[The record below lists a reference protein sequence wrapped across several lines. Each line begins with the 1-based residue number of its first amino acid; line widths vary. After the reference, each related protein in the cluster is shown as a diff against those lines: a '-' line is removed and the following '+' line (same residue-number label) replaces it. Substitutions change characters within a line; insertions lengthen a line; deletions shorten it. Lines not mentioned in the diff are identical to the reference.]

1 MTHSVGGEHV
11 TEAQPISAAET
22 VTDRGLPAASGHA
35 SPTVLRLLG
44 LQQAIGNHAVS
55 RLLQRNGGTPGGPA
69 GAPAPTDA
77 TMLEVESGVGKEGE
91 IEQKD
96 RGAPLEA
103 KDNGKGEVVLDAPEV
118 VSNAS
123 VKFTAA
129 GAPPP
134 VRRVDVGYIQ
144 TVISSDRVG

>member
-1 MTHSVGGEHV
+1 MSRTVRSEPLSVTMVEREADGQVRRGLFMTHSVGGEHV

-35 SPTVLRLLG
+35 SPTALRLLS

-91 IEQKD
+91 IEQKN

-103 KDNGKGEVVLDAPEV
+103 KDN
-118 VSNAS
+118 
-123 VKFTAA
+123 
-129 GAPPP
+129 
-134 VRRVDVGYIQ
+134 
-144 TVISSDRVG
+144 